1 MWSNEISCKCDVPK
15 ITRARIC
22 VKLWRSWKQTR
33 WSPADVTN
41 PVTFGGLLEYQ
52 YVYIYIYIYM
62 YIHIHAKLVN
72 NFVLQFSFLLG
83 VSDLLQAVS
92 LSAMLLDLG
101 SILFVQP
108 SLDDFRQ
115 LGHVLPSFV
124 QVLFLL
130 EVTAQDLAGRRSFAG
145 DVDSPGRE
153 IWEIWDRICQ
163 EDIENDQRHFQGFY
177 IDFFL

>member
-1 MWSNEISCKCDVPK
+1 MMWSNEISCKCDAPK

-22 VKLWRSWKQTR
+22 AKPWRSWKQTR

-41 PVTFGGLLEYQ
+41 PVTCGGLLEYQ
-52 YVYIYIYIYM
+52 YVYCIYIYIYVYI
-62 YIHIHAKLVN
+62 YIHTCEIGKQICASIFFTSWSFR
-72 NFVLQFSFLLG
+72 FVAVCQPFSDAARSWQYIFC
-83 VSDLLQAVS
+83 A
-92 LSAMLLDLG
+92 
-101 SILFVQP
+101 FVQI
-108 SLDDFRQ
+108 
-115 LGHVLPSFV
+115 
-124 QVLFLL
+124 LFLL

-153 IWEIWDRICQ
+153 IWEIWEIWDRICQ

>member
-1 MWSNEISCKCDVPK
+1 MKKLEADTVEPSRCHQSSHIWRPVRISV
-15 ITRARIC
+15 R
-22 VKLWRSWKQTR
+22 
-33 WSPADVTN
+33 
-41 PVTFGGLLEYQ
+41 
-52 YVYIYIYIYM
+52 IYIYICM

-153 IWEIWDRICQ
+153 IWEIWEIWDRICQ